1 MTPQTSELVQ
11 LDLDSVRRSVTGAVI
26 GPDDA
31 EYNAARTVMLG
42 GVDARPAVIV
52 RVADTDDVRT
62 VIRLARETGLDL
74 AIRSGGHSGVA
85 HGTAEGG
92 IVLDVRGLDGLE
104 IDETARTAWAGSG
117 LTAAEYTIAAAELG
131 LATGFGDTGSVGLG
145 GITTG
150 GGIGYLVRKHGLTVD
165 SLLAAEIVTAD
176 GEVRMVDDD
185 HDPDLFWA
193 IRGGGGNFGVVTR
206 FKFRLHRGARGR
218 RRHADPARDR
228 GHDRGLR
235 RGRRGG
241 ARGAVD
247 DRQRDALP
255 ADAVRAGGAARQAR
269 DLRPAVLGRAGRRG
283 RRGRDGA
290 VPRSRRRPSPTCSV
304 RCPTRRCT
312 RRRIPTTTRSR
323 SHGRSSWTGSTARSP
338 RRSSST
344 SRRRTRR
351 CASRRSGPSA
361 ARWPGCRPTQRRSP
375 IATAGS
381 CSTSPRSTRATDDKR
396 AARPGSTSLAAR
408 LHAARRRVRQ
418 LPRRRGR
425 GRIRDAYP
433 GRTWDRLAEIK
444 RRYDPDNLFHRNQNI
459 PPGPQPR

>member
-11 LDLDSVRRSVTGAVI
+11 LDLDSIRRSVTGAVI

-31 EYNAARTVMLG
+31 EYDAARTVMLG

-104 IDETARTAWAGSG
+104 IDEAARTAWAGSG

-150 GGIGYLVRKHGLTVD
+150 GGIGYLVRKHGLTID

-176 GEVRMVDDD
+176 GEVHIVDDD

-206 FKFRLHRGARGR
+206 FKYRLHPVPEAVGGMLILPATADTIAGFVAAAQAAPEALSTIANVMPCPPMPFVPEAQHGKLVIFGLLCWAGPIDEGQAAMAPFRALGTPVADMLRPISYPEMYPPEDPDYHPLAIARTIFLDRFDRSIAETALEHLEASDAAMRVTQIRALGGAMARV
-218 RRHADPARDR
+218 DPAATAFAHRDR
-228 GHDRGLR
+228 PIMLTVASFYEGDHDKAR
-235 RGRRGG
+235 RE
-241 ARGAVD
+241 AWVTDLAA
-247 DRQRDALP
+247 ALH
-255 ADAVRAGGAARQAR
+255 Q
-269 DLRPAVLGRAGRRG
+269 
-283 RRGRDGA
+283 RDGA
-290 VPRSRRRPSPTCSV
+290 YVNF
-304 RCPTRRCT
+304 
-312 RRRIPTTTRSR
+312 
-323 SHGRSSWTGSTARSP
+323 
-338 RRSSST
+338 
-344 SRRRTRR
+344 
-351 CASRRSGPSA
+351 
-361 ARWPGCRPTQRRSP
+361 
-375 IATAGS
+375 
-381 CSTSPRSTRATDDKR
+381 
-396 AARPGSTSLAAR
+396 LADE
-408 LHAARRRVRQ
+408 
-418 LPRRRGR
+418 GED
-425 GRIRDAYP
+425 RIRDAYP
-433 GRTWDRLAEIK
+433 GRTWDRLVEVK

-459 PPGPQPR
+459 PPGPEPR